1 MKNTSQPDPTRNPI
15 DLTQMF
21 AMFSYKIEVDTSN
34 MTEVVMFQKA
44 EKKRGL
50 VEKKKQRHCNYH
62 KL

>member
-1 MKNTSQPDPTRNPI
+1 MKNTSQLDTTRNSI
-15 DLTQMF
+15 DLTQTF

-50 VEKKKQRHCNYH
+50 AEKKK
-62 KL
+62 